1 MNENI
6 FKTSVFS
13 FLYLNLHTVKV
24 EKILHSDS
32 KPYISNIMTTLSANP
47 LLKHFSK
54 SALQLPAF
62 LFGLLFIFT
71 QTACDMGSGSGGSE
85 SEGSKAIQIKIQDI
99 RSKTIVYDIY
109 QVSNDEL
116 EYVGTEVADRDGST
130 VINVEVGQSVN
141 NIIIKRT
148 KDGVEKRQVVP
159 LKSDKVEVQFL
170 L

>member
-1 MNENI
+1 MSLSLV
-6 FKTSVFS
+6 FMQTSCDFD
-13 FLYLNLHTVKV
+13 
-24 EKILHSDS
+24 SDS
-32 KPYISNIMTTLSANP
+32 NNA
-47 LLKHFSK
+47 
-54 SALQLPAF
+54 
-62 LFGLLFIFT
+62 
-71 QTACDMGSGSGGSE
+71 DSGGTKS
-85 SEGSKAIQIKIQDI
+85 IQIKIQDI
-99 RSKTIVYDIY
+99 RSKAIVYDIY

-130 VINVEVGQSVN
+130 VVNVEVSQSVN

>member
-1 MNENI
+1 MTTRSSNLFSKPFLKLT
-6 FKTSVFS
+6 FKIPVFFLSLSLVFMQTSCDFD
-13 FLYLNLHTVKV
+13 
-24 EKILHSDS
+24 SDS
-32 KPYISNIMTTLSANP
+32 NNA
-47 LLKHFSK
+47 
-54 SALQLPAF
+54 
-62 LFGLLFIFT
+62 
-71 QTACDMGSGSGGSE
+71 DSGGTKS
-85 SEGSKAIQIKIQDI
+85 IQIKIQDI
-99 RSKTIVYDIY
+99 RSKAIVYDIY

-130 VINVEVGQSVN
+130 VVNVEVSQSVN

>member
-1 MNENI
+1 
-6 FKTSVFS
+6 
-13 FLYLNLHTVKV
+13 
-24 EKILHSDS
+24 
-32 KPYISNIMTTLSANP
+32 
-47 LLKHFSK
+47 
-54 SALQLPAF
+54 
-62 LFGLLFIFT
+62 
-71 QTACDMGSGSGGSE
+71 MGSGSGGSE